1 MTATAAHVGLARQ
14 KASGAV
20 ASLADQP
27 EFQTVSEPESA
38 GLHLVGDTPN
48 RDATAMGRS
57 AVPDLSGFRDL
68 RIWAESFED
77 AQRARISCQNRIERG
92 GALPDQFATQL
103 AAMKAA
109 EHQIQLG
116 MGGCYRRVV
125 PAGVREWQQS
135 MFGIGPHLLARL
147 LGALGHPRIATPYH
161 WEGEGENRKLIPD
174 LMFERSVR
182 QLWSYCGHGDA
193 TRKRRKG
200 MTADEAFALGSPRC
214 KMLTHLLAE
223 ATIKCRLEPIHYPSA
238 NEDAAEPTTS
248 SDQPRTHPEPDFVA
262 AGLGSSPEQ
271 PMPITAASSTSA
283 ARDSSAEQPTWSTP
297 AIRGPAARR
306 YRSVYETR
314 RAHTGETQPD
324 WTAGHSHNDALR
336 IVGKHI
342 LADLWEASA

>member
-1 MTATAAHVGLARQ
+1 MIATVAHANSDRHSML
-14 KASGAV
+14 GAV

-27 EFQTVSEPESA
+27 IALPESSEASA
-38 GLHLVGDTPN
+38 GLHLLGDTPITA
-48 RDATAMGRS
+48 ATSRLLP

-116 MGGCYRRVV
+116 MGGCYRSVV

-223 ATIKCRLEPIHYPSA
+223 ATIKCRLEPMHDPSA
-238 NEDAAEPTTS
+238 NAGTAGPTTS
-248 SDQPRTHPEPDFVA
+248 SDQSTVGAQANGYA
-262 AGLGSSPEQ
+262 AGLSSSPEQ
-271 PMPITAASSTSA
+271 PIDPAAPKANPA

-306 YRSVYETR
+306 YRAVYETR